1 MIWFYL
7 IMLKKY
13 TQMKIVFI
21 LVNKFVYFKITLFII
36 IILIDGFKNFPN
48 LKILTLSCNNIKTI
62 HLKHEDFIN
71 LEVIYS
77 IIIVDSK
84 LNYLILS
91 IRALTCHIII

>member
-13 TQMKIVFI
+13 TQTKIVFI
-21 LVNKFVYFKITLFII
+21 LVDNFFNFKVTLFKI
-36 IILIDGFKNFPN
+36 IILLDGFKNFPN

-77 IIIVDSK
+77 IIIVVSK
-84 LNYLILS
+84 LNY
-91 IRALTCHIII
+91 